1 MIMITTQVCAHRLR
15 CNRLLTDVMNLRHG
29 YLCQHRSENDPRI
42 RQHGY
47 VSQHRSENDPLP
59 PSPADARMPVFAVD
73 LVRAAALRDPLSA
86 ARIEEDR

>member
-29 YLCQHRSENDPRI
+29 YL
-42 RQHGY
+42 
-47 VSQHRSENDPLP
+47 SQHRSENDPLP